1 MKTAPL
7 LSCLW
12 LISAGAYASSNS
24 LECVSDDGG
33 AYIVDMYFFPKRI
46 DLNSDDLHLSK
57 MRVTKSGARRY
68 TYANYLEKNIVTLEV
83 TKSTYAEYTVENI
96 TTLEVPHSKQVY
108 KCN

>member
-1 MKTAPL
+1 MKTALL
-7 LSCLW
+7 LSCLL
-12 LISAGAYASSNS
+12 LISASAYASSNS

-46 DLNSDDLHLSK
+46 ELNSDDLRLSK
-57 MRVTKSGARRY
+57 VKVTESGSRRY
-68 TYANYLEKNIVTLEV
+68 TYANYSGKNIVTLEV
-83 TKSTYAEYTVENI
+83 TKSAYADYTGKDI